1 MIIYKITNKV
11 NNKVYIGKTI
21 RSLESRFKRHLID
34 ALSLDTHFARA
45 IRQYGNDAFEAIQI
59 DSATTE
65 AELNLKEQYWIDY
78 YKAIDTG
85 YNTAMG
91 GIGGNTYK
99 GLTEEELSKVKQ
111 KISTKNLG
119 RSNGQSKQIK
129 CKSVIT
135 LEEHFFDTLTE
146 CLAFFNL
153 KNKAVI
159 MDRVNKKT
167 NLLWR
172 NEWLFAFE
180 NEDYP
185 NGHIYDPSTKR
196 GQCVELRNNDMRQLF
211 TSIRKAA
218 DFLGVPRNQVKNNAV
233 IKTYKISFLS

>member
-1 MIIYKITNKV
+1 MIIYKLTNKV

-45 IRQYGNDAFEAIQI
+45 IRYYGNDAFEAVQI

-119 RSNGQSKQIK
+119 RSNGQSK
-129 CKSVIT
+129 
-135 LEEHFFDTLTE
+135 
-146 CLAFFNL
+146 
-153 KNKAVI
+153 
-159 MDRVNKKT
+159 
-167 NLLWR
+167 
-172 NEWLFAFE
+172 
-180 NEDYP
+180 
-185 NGHIYDPSTKR
+185 
-196 GQCVELRNNDMRQLF
+196 
-211 TSIRKAA
+211 
-218 DFLGVPRNQVKNNAV
+218 
-233 IKTYKISFLS
+233 